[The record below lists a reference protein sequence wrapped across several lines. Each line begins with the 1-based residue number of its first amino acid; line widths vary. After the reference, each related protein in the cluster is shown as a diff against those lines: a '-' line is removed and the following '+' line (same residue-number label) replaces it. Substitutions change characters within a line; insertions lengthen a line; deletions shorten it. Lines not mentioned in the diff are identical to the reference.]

1 MMQRSELLKVIYENR
16 TDEIVVATMS
26 AIKDWKRLS
35 SSPLDFYVAGAMGYA
50 SSVGLGLSMAQANR
64 KVIVLDGDG
73 SLLMNLGTLVTIS
86 ALQPDNLI
94 HFVLENQLYEVPG
107 GIPLPGVGKYNLAAL
122 ARAAGLT
129 KVFEFD
135 QLADFCEHVGSILRE
150 PGPTFAS
157 LRVARGPTGPTPSIN
172 YAEMARRLEASL
184 REFPK

>member
-1 MMQRSELLKVIYENR
+1 MMQRSEVLKVIFENR

-64 KVIVLDGDG
+64 KVIILDGDG
-73 SLLMNLGTLVTIS
+73 SLLMNLRTLVTIA
-86 ALQPDNLI
+86 ALQPKNLI

-107 GIPLPGVGKYNLAAL
+107 GIPLPGVGRYNLGAF

-129 KVFEFD
+129 KVHEFD
-135 QLADFCEHVGSILRE
+135 QLTDFHEHVGSILRE

-157 LRVARGPTGPTPSIN
+157 LRVARGPSGPTPPTN
-172 YAEMARRLEASL
+172 YAEVARKLEKSL
-184 REFPK
+184 RESSK

>member
-1 MMQRSELLKVIYENR
+1 MMQRSEVLKVISEIR

-50 SSVGLGLSMAQANR
+50 SSVGLGLSLAQANR
-64 KVIVLDGDG
+64 KVIILDGDG

-94 HFVLENQLYEVPG
+94 HFVLENEIYEVPG
-107 GIPLPGVGKYNLAAL
+107 GIPLPGVGKYDLAAF

-129 KVFEFD
+129 KVYEFD
-135 QLADFCEHVGSILRE
+135 QLTDFREHVGGILRE

-157 LRVARGPTGPTPSIN
+157 LRVARGPSGPFPSIN
-172 YAEMARRLEASL
+172 YAEVARKLEACL